1 MNCDLCLVSCDTEEQ
16 LRIHV
21 QGKKH
26 QKQIAKVSGGGQ
38 GTGTGGGKDK
48 VFQCSVCNITTT
60 DQNGLTNHLNGKSH
74 QAMLKK
80 GGFRR

>member
-1 MNCDLCLVSCDTEEQ
+1 MNCDLCMVSCDTEEQ

-26 QKQIAKVSGGGQ
+26 QKQIAKVRGGGQ
-38 GTGTGGGKDK
+38 DK